1 VPAELDEQ
9 VLAEMPAIRASR
21 YAALAEPRVPQVRL
35 WDLTDFELVHND
47 SADHVFANS
56 RTGSVAATL
65 RSRQPW
71 QGEDELSADMIERIK
86 LWRYLRGDRSG
97 TAALK
102 DG

>member
-1 VPAELDEQ
+1 LDEQ
-9 VLAEMPAIRASR
+9 VLAEMPAIRASK

-56 RTGSVAATL
+56 RTGSFAATL

-71 QGEDELSADMIERIK
+71 HGEDALSADMIKRIK
-86 LWRYLRGDRSG
+86 LWRYLSGDRSG